1 MLPSLPELLAPAGAT
16 GLLGD
21 LPGVTIDPSPFS
33 GFDMLELPLVIPGFS
48 SADSFEPGGL
58 GIARLPRLV
67 SPGVAPWFDPATL
80 SPHGLEEQ
88 GVEAVEAR
96 GATLGEKSGGSRDS
110 REPRPA
116 PRWKAPA
123 PAQPVPASLTSG
135 TSAAP
140 ASGGGSSGGG
150 IPIFLALPF
159 LAVMFDLARR
169 VALDRVALPSGHR
182 SRMPENPG

>member
-1 MLPSLPELLAPAGAT
+1 M
-16 GLLGD
+16 LGD
-21 LPGVTIDPSPFS
+21 VAGVTIDPFLFP
-33 GFDMLELPLVIPGFS
+33 GFDIVELPLVSPGFS
-48 SADSFEPGGL
+48 RVGPSQPGGL
-58 GIARLPRLV
+58 GIARLPRLAI
-67 SPGVAPWFDPATL
+67 PGLAPWLAPATL
-80 SPHGLEEQ
+80 SVSGLDEQ
-88 GVEAVEAR
+88 GVEAIEGRA
-96 GATLGEKSGGSRDS
+96 ATVEKSGGSRDS
-110 REPRPA
+110 GKPRPA

-123 PAQPVPASLTSG
+123 PAQPPPASLTSG

-159 LAVMFDLARR
+159 LAVMLDLARR